1 MNWTVCPLTFR
12 MVALREKVSSCSIEL
27 SLLIVISQEGVDM
40 APGPLPAANV
50 TVHVMPI
57 KSPPAPSIEREFVD
71 QP

>member
-1 MNWTVCPLTFR
+1 M
-12 MVALREKVSSCSIEL
+12 
-27 SLLIVISQEGVDM
+27 SQEGVDM